1 MQYLNDLI
9 NQSRVY
15 STLKSQNKRDDKL
28 DYSKNLENYQKEL
41 LKAFKQEKV
50 QKFKNLEK
58 NSPELYQE
66 ILVTANLSSLL
77 SEDEADKNYTEN
89 VQLVKAIQDF
99 KKLTV

>member
-41 LKAFKQEKV
+41 LKNFKPEKV

-77 SEDEADKNYTEN
+77 SEDEADKNYIEN

>member
-28 DYSKNLENYQKEL
+28 DYSKNLENYQKEF
-41 LKAFKQEKV
+41 LKAFKPEKV

-58 NSPELYQE
+58 NNPELYQE

-77 SEDEADKNYTEN
+77 AEDEADKNYTEN

>member
-1 MQYLNDLI
+1 MHYLNDLI

-15 STLKSQNKRDDKL
+15 STLKSQNKRDYKL
-28 DYSKNLENYQKEL
+28 DYSKNLENYQNEL
-41 LKAFKQEKV
+41 LKAFKPEKV

>member
-15 STLKSQNKRDDKL
+15 STLKFQNKRDDKL

-41 LKAFKQEKV
+41 LKDFKPEKV

>member
-1 MQYLNDLI
+1 MHYLNDLI

-28 DYSKNLENYQKEL
+28 DYSKNLENYQNEL

-58 NSPELYQE
+58 NSLELYQE
-66 ILVTANLSSLL
+66 ILVTTNLSSLL

-89 VQLVKAIQDF
+89 VQLIKAIQDF

>member
-15 STLKSQNKRDDKL
+15 STLKFQNKRDDKL

-41 LKAFKQEKV
+41 LKDFKPEKV

-99 KKLTV
+99 KKFTV

>member
-41 LKAFKQEKV
+41 LKNFKPEKV

>member
-28 DYSKNLENYQKEL
+28 DYSKNLENYQNEL

-58 NSPELYQE
+58 NSLELYQE
-66 ILVTANLSSLL
+66 ILVTTNLSSLL

-89 VQLVKAIQDF
+89 VQLIKAIQDF

>member
-41 LKAFKQEKV
+41 LKDFKPEKV